1 MISYAHNMPVSGAS
15 NCVWRKAN
23 TYRRECIF
31 LFVGSKVKVNKTGM
45 FKALNN
51 KGSIKIEK

>member
-1 MISYAHNMPVSGAS
+1 MPVSGAS